1 MGRNNYITK
10 AESQLKYELVYKKI
24 AFKED
29 MLCHLVTKSNSVSQD
44 FRLNGCITEKEIMYF
59 SYKYKKITKFLLQI
73 TKKIENDI
81 FRKGY
86 NKNILNILSISIF

>member
-1 MGRNNYITK
+1 MYNGKGNYVF
-10 AESQLKYELVYKKI
+10 QLQIQKDHHIFV
-24 AFKED
+24 AN
-29 MLCHLVTKSNSVSQD
+29 HQN
-44 FRLNGCITEKEIMYF
+44 
-59 SYKYKKITKFLLQI
+59 LLQI